1 VTGGTG
7 FIGSNLVRV
16 LLEDGISLRVLVEP
30 GVGTQNLDGLD
41 VELVEGD
48 LRDPAALRS
57 AVEGCDTVYH
67 LGAIFDYWIPE
78 PVEMFRVNVE
88 GSLHMIRAAR
98 DGAVKRFVYCS
109 SVAALGTLPG
119 EESADEQTMFNNWDS
134 ADDYVMSKYMAEQE
148 VFRFDSGKMEVVA
161 GMPCMPFGRNDIS
174 PTPTGLI
181 AERYVAGQNP
191 AAFTGGLNC
200 VNVRDVAKGLHLCG
214 TRGRP
219 GERYILGGHNVTHKR
234 LAELLCTTA
243 GTKLPRYDMDPGRL
257 AWLGRINEWFAA
269 VTGKKPYFS
278 SKSMTYLGG
287 RYIYFDISK
296 ARSELGYDPTSLEET
311 VVESVRWFA
320 EERERVLAGEV
331 VHPVCMPADRR
342 AAATNARRSV
352 DAE

>member
-1 VTGGTG
+1 
-7 FIGSNLVRV
+7 
-16 LLEDGISLRVLVEP
+16 
-30 GVGTQNLDGLD
+30 
-41 VELVEGD
+41 
-48 LRDPAALRS
+48 
-57 AVEGCDTVYH
+57 
-67 LGAIFDYWIPE
+67 
-78 PVEMFRVNVE
+78 
-88 GSLHMIRAAR
+88 
-98 DGAVKRFVYCS
+98 
-109 SVAALGTLPG
+109 
-119 EESADEQTMFNNWDS
+119 
-134 ADDYVMSKYMAEQE
+134 
-148 VFRFDSGKMEVVA
+148 
-161 GMPCMPFGRNDIS
+161 
-174 PTPTGLI
+174 
-181 AERYVAGQNP
+181 
-191 AAFTGGLNC
+191 
-200 VNVRDVAKGLHLCG
+200 
-214 TRGRP
+214 
-219 GERYILGGHNVTHKR
+219 VTHKR
-234 LAELLCTTA
+234 FAELLCTTA